1 MRARLLPTIGSTLP
15 PWLGETLL
23 SVGVAARATALFGAA
38 VAFGLLIAFKF
49 ADGSVWLAAAA
60 AAFLLL
66 FVILPLRVWRLLARN
81 DFKPPVNGSTKR
93 RLGRLP

>member
-1 MRARLLPTIGSTLP
+1 MRTRLLSAIGSTLP
-15 PWLGETLL
+15 PWLGEALL

-38 VAFGLLIAFKF
+38 VAFGFFVSFKF
-49 ADGSVWLAAAA
+49 ADGSVWIAAAA

-81 DFKPPVNGSTKR
+81 DLERPVNGSIKG
-93 RLGRLP
+93 RLGRLS

>member
-1 MRARLLPTIGSTLP
+1 MRARLLSAIGSTLP

-38 VAFGLLIAFKF
+38 VAFGFLVAFKF

-60 AAFLLL
+60 ATFILL
-66 FVILPLRVWRLLARN
+66 FVILPFRVRRLLTRN
-81 DFKPPVNGSTKR
+81 ELESPVNGSKKGH
-93 RLGRLP
+93 LGRLP